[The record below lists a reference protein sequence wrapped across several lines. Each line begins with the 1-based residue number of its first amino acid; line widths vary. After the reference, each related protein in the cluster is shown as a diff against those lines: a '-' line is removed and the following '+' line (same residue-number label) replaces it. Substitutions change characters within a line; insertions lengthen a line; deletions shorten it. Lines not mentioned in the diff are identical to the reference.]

1 MLAAVAC
8 TLLFASQQ
16 PIERTPSIFRCTTSE
31 GESKW
36 FAQFLEDEYYDT
48 YCIEP
53 KPGPQA
59 AKLLKEGKFK
69 TITAKEIDTPSNLKW
84 RDLTIDFVNGK
95 ISPKKWLTETR
106 KLKAT
111 IHFLSSPKT
120 KTLRVATFEESRR
133 AVFAEM
139 LLTSLPGR
147 LCFTS
152 NDTGELRYLPEP
164 GRLQSWYLAMRDYL
178 GPMMYYRFKEP
189 YIVAGKMKVVRADDK
204 PGMLAYT
211 LGKEDRSLTFHF
223 NNGPAQIELPKLDME
238 RTSIVRGLDMEGPRP
253 RLNQF
258 GSVILD
264 SAGD

>member
-1 MLAAVAC
+1 MLALAIC
-8 TLLFASQQ
+8 TLVFAFQE
-16 PIERTPSIFRCTTSE
+16 PIERTPAIFRCTTSE

-36 FAQFLEDEYYDT
+36 FPDMLRDDYYDS

-59 AKLLKEGKFK
+59 ARLLKEGKFK
-69 TITAKEIDTPSNLKW
+69 LVTAKEIDTPANLKW
-84 RDLTIDFVNGK
+84 RDLTIDFANGK
-95 ISPKKWLTETR
+95 ISPRKWLLETG
-106 KLKAT
+106 KLKVT
-111 IHFLSSPKT
+111 VRFLSSPKT
-120 KTLRVATFEESRR
+120 KTLRVATMEETRR

-147 LCFTS
+147 LCLTS

-178 GPMMYYRFKEP
+178 GPMMNYRVAKP
-189 YIVAGKMKVVRADDK
+189 YMVSGKMQIVRADDK
-204 PGMLAYT
+204 PGLLSYT
-211 LGKEDRSLTFHF
+211 LAQGKQSLTFFF
-223 NNGPAQIELPKLDME
+223 NNGPAQIELSKLDMD
-238 RTSIVRGLDMEGPRP
+238 RTTIVRGLDMEGTHP

-264 SAGD
+264 MNPD